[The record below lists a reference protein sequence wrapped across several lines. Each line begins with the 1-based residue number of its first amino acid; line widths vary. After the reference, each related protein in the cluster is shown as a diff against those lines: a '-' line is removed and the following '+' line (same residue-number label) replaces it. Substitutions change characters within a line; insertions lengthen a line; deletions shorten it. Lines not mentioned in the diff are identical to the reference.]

1 MVILPLELVV
11 SKRKYRTINRW
22 LMGFL
27 FFLPL

>member
-11 SKRKYRTINRW
+11 SRKRYRTINRW
-22 LMGFL
+22 LMGVL